1 MSVVGTSPPPLH
13 IKRAIRDSY
22 HPATKGVVW
31 DDVNVTVGNSVW
43 GNVEDAVNGAA
54 IGVGRAVNGA
64 YPTRKYLATFKL
76 GPCLKFYSGPLQ
88 STTFSP

>member
-43 GNVEDAVNGAA
+43 GNVEDAVWNAVNGAA
-54 IGVGRAVNGA
+54 VGVGRAVNGA
-64 YPTRKYLATFKL
+64 VSNTLHESIWRHLSLDPA
-76 GPCLKFYSGPLQ
+76 
-88 STTFSP
+88 

>member
-43 GNVEDAVNGAA
+43 GNVEVAVNGAA
-54 IGVGRAVNGA
+54 VGVGRAVNGA
-64 YPTRKYLATFKL
+64 VSNTLHESIWRHLSLDPA
-76 GPCLKFYSGPLQ
+76 
-88 STTFSP
+88 